1 MGSLPPSALS
11 ACLGLVWMS
20 GGRAVKAAPTRVE
33 TYGRTCMWLAL
44 VCGWLREDI
53 RVFKYVIF
61 KRFIRGSWGFEGS
74 GAWFVTTVCSQ
85 AVSKGVTVK
94 VNVARDPPSSN
105 LATVRRCLP
114 DKRANSTN

>member
-1 MGSLPPSALS
+1 MGGLPPSTLS
-11 ACLGLVWMS
+11 ACLGLMWMN
-20 GGRAVKAAPTRVE
+20 GGRAGKAAPTRVE
-33 TYGRTCMWLAL
+33 TREDICRLVL
-44 VCGWLREDI
+44 VCRWLREDI
-53 RVFKYVIF
+53 RVIKYVIF
-61 KRFIRGSWGFEGS
+61 KRFIRGWGFEGS

>member
-1 MGSLPPSALS
+1 MTKIASFNAVSLPRLNMSKRGKGRQGCPD
-11 ACLGLVWMS
+11 S
-20 GGRAVKAAPTRVE
+20 GGDTGGHVCRLV
-33 TYGRTCMWLAL
+33 L
-44 VCGWLREDI
+44 VCRWLGEDI

-61 KRFIRGSWGFEGS
+61 KRFIRGWGFEGS

-85 AVSKGVTVK
+85 AVCKGVTVK